1 MFGYT
6 YVMPVTLQPDY
17 IFAHDYNPGGK
28 TEFSYESSSVNPS
41 KRILKYRYLH
51 TLKADIEFVY
61 KNLSVGSSVRFFSKT
76 ENLDRAIFD
85 FEDATVSTGGTM
97 QPILYRNY
105 YKHHNNGNVIVD
117 ARISYKWKIRHEF
130 ALISSNLLN
139 RMYSLRPLKAE
150 PMRNI
155 TFQYILNM

>member
-1 MFGYT
+1 
-6 YVMPVTLQPDY
+6 
-17 IFAHDYNPGGK
+17 
-28 TEFSYESSSVNPS
+28 
-41 KRILKYRYLH
+41 
-51 TLKADIEFVY
+51 VY

-76 ENLDRAIFD
+76 DNLDRAIFD

-105 YKHHNNGNVIVD
+105 YEHHNNGNVIVD
-117 ARISYKWKIRHEF
+117 ARISYKWMIRHEF

-155 TFQYILNM
+155 TFQYILNL